1 MTTDADGYGPQ
12 QGQTDL
18 DRLLEETRTL
28 SPLGVERV
36 ADGWERH
43 AGGGRHESWVAAER
57 AALHVLEER
66 GKTSEWQQLQNRV
79 LGLTEHEHA
88 LVAWRE
94 EHGAAGHAAEQA
106 LLGASLGLL
115 ARPDLDRSHT
125 RVLLAPMAEALPWLD
140 GAVGSG

>member
-28 SPLGVERV
+28 SPVGVERV

-43 AGGGRHESWVAAER
+43 AGAGRHESWVAAER

-66 GKTSEWQQLQNRV
+66 GKTGEWQQLQNRV
-79 LGLTEHEHA
+79 LGLTEHKNA

-94 EHGAAGHAAEQA
+94 EHGATGHAAEQA

-115 ARPDLDRSHT
+115 ARPDLDRRHA

-140 GAVGSG
+140 GAIDPR